1 MRVLITGSSTFFAA
15 RLIQAFEA
23 RGVEL
28 TVADTRRFSVGKIA
42 GRGKR
47 LRTPPITTDPG
58 RFLDLI
64 LEEVRRTRY
73 DLVLPAFEEALLFS
87 EFRHEFDPYTRLLL
101 PDFRMMW
108 RLHHKPSLAQVC
120 ERWNLPTPPTVV
132 PESLA
137 DLPRCAAQL
146 KFPLVLKL
154 PVANNSL
161 GRVYCRDYEE
171 LERNYRQ
178 LSEQQL
184 AMGNEP
190 PFLQQKI
197 AGEPIYTL
205 MLCQQGRK
213 VGEVIYRPLR
223 TYPEDGGTST
233 NRESIEHPAIEQ
245 VSQTLARAT
254 RWTGFLGLDFMVD
267 RETGRPHL
275 IDANPRPNP
284 AVHLGFLAGVDWAGL
299 LLDMLQGRHPTFQ
312 RARPGIRNRTLL
324 LDFGW
329 LIQGLGIR
337 RGWPGTAL
345 SRIRDF
351 LWPQWELDSDHDFA
365 GKLDLHCHLV
375 ETYNGLST
383 LLRSTFTGRS
393 MGELALEGASYD
405 PATVSQVRK
414 ARLHLPHSLPGPRR
428 AEGPHERV
436 PGPNRAA
443 SGDASQSLEF
453 GASEIDW

>member
-1 MRVLITGSSTFFAA
+1 
-15 RLIQAFEA
+15 
-23 RGVEL
+23 
-28 TVADTRRFSVGKIA
+28 
-42 GRGKR
+42 
-47 LRTPPITTDPG
+47 
-58 RFLDLI
+58 
-64 LEEVRRTRY
+64 
-73 DLVLPAFEEALLFS
+73 
-87 EFRHEFDPYTRLLL
+87 YTRLLL

-108 RLHHKPSLAQVC
+108 RLHHKPSLARVC

-146 KFPLVLKL
+146 KFPIVLKL

-161 GRVYCRDYEE
+161 GRVYCRDYAE

-233 NRESIEHPAIEQ
+233 NRESIVHPAIEQ
-245 VSQTLARAT
+245 VSESLARAT

-329 LIQGLGIR
+329 LIEGLGIR
-337 RGWPGTAL
+337 RGWPGSAIR
-345 SRIRDF
+345 RIRDF
-351 LWPQWELDSDHDFA
+351 VWPAWELDSDHDFA

-375 ETYNGLST
+375 ETINGLST
-383 LLRSTFTGRS
+383 LARSTLTGRS

-414 ARLHLPHSLPGPRR
+414 ARLHPPHSLPGPRR
-428 AEGPHERV
+428 SEGPHERI
-436 PGPNRAA
+436 PGPTRVANSDATQ
-443 SGDASQSLEF
+443 SLPLDASEL
-453 GASEIDW
+453 DW